1 MAGFN
6 ETDRKRIIEIVENVF
21 EDGSITNHFNRLDYK
36 RRFLLPLLSEEGYDV
51 DGIDTDGKLDAI
63 DAKIEAKPTLSY
75 EQWADIY
82 MDAMESRIGVEG
94 KSRDEVEAHIN
105 ETIIYL
111 FITNEY
117 LNHDDLSIEVNEQ
130 PSEFEFRFPSKTFF
144 AECVESQYSENEF
157 KNYAEEEKEKLNR
170 FIEDELREINFPEQD
185 PSKVR
190 YEIRSIQFRQ
200 GSLDA
205 FSEMMYYHY
214 TYDTDNF
221 HLWRYVTS
229 DALYH
234 DLLDNAQFGIEILD
248 NPEDF
253 ENEEDY

>member
-1 MAGFN
+1 MMVGFN
-6 ETDRKRIIEIVENVF
+6 ETDRKRIIELVEKVF
-21 EDGSITNHFNRLDYK
+21 EDGSITNNFNTIEYR

-51 DGIDTDGKLDAI
+51 EGIDIDAKLDAI
-63 DAKIEAKPTLSY
+63 DAKIEVKPTLSY

-144 AECVESQYSENEF
+144 AEGVD
-157 KNYAEEEKEKLNR
+157 NR
-170 FIEDELREINFPEQD
+170 
-185 PSKVR
+185 
-190 YEIRSIQFRQ
+190 
-200 GSLDA
+200 
-205 FSEMMYYHY
+205 
-214 TYDTDNF
+214 
-221 HLWRYVTS
+221 
-229 DALYH
+229 
-234 DLLDNAQFGIEILD
+234 
-248 NPEDF
+248 
-253 ENEEDY
+253 